1 MVITRAQIDQ
11 VKTLLGLDKDLTYSI
26 SITPL
31 HVYVQQIETVAGEPV
46 IRDGVPV
53 MHDIQYSIE
62 EEVPGDG
69 DDS

>member
-1 MVITRAQIDQ
+1 MAITRAQVDE
-11 VKTLLGLDKDLTYSI
+11 VKTVLGLDKDLTYSV

-53 MHDIQYSIE
+53 MHDIQHSIN
-62 EEVPGDG
+62 EEVSGDG

>member
-1 MVITRAQIDQ
+1 MAITRAQVDD
-11 VKTLLGLDKDLTYSI
+11 VKALLGLHKDLTYSV

-31 HVYVQQIETVAGEPV
+31 HVYVQQIETVDGEPV

-69 DDS
+69 NDS